1 MRAKDLRIGFG
12 ILCNELRRRG
22 MLRKRLRAAQVEKK
36 HRDVLR
42 NWEMDVDRVKRWVV
56 KSVI

>member
-22 MLRKRLRAAQVEKK
+22 MRRKRLRAAQVEKK

-42 NWEMDVDRVKRWVV
+42 NWGVQLLIGG
-56 KSVI
+56 SQGTGNT